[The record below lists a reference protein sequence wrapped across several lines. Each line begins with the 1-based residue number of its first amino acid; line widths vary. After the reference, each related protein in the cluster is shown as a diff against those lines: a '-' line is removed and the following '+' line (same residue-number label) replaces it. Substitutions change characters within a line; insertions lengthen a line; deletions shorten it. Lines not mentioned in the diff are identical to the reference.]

1 MSHAEHIFVAS
12 RKKARIVGFVY
23 VEIPVEF
30 WMFHEHMRVS
40 HCIRF
45 QVPRVQ
51 QNLKEC
57 TVRMLIFSEI
67 HVKVPGFQELFKQ
80 ISLEVEVGPL
90 QKLEQEAAGH
100 SHGYPIY
107 LACLENLSHILVSK
121 EILDS
126 LFQDGLHFAFQWI
139 QEPQKLSGLG
149 IPFIKDIMSRL
160 PQHFGPIVFSH
171 FFSQVRSGFVF
182 SPKKSIR
189 EFLLIFFSLSW
200 LPFFSLVIA
209 AVLEFCFFCFLFLF
223 VFFGCYWSI

>member
-40 HCIRF
+40 HGIGF

-67 HVKVPGFQELFKQ
+67 HVKVSGFQKLFKQ
-80 ISLEVEVGPL
+80 TSLEVEVGSL

-100 SHGYPIY
+100 SHGYSIY

-126 LFQDGLHFAFQWI
+126 LFKYGLNFAFQWI

-149 IPFIKDIMSRL
+149 IPFRKDIMSRL

-171 FFSQVRSGFVF
+171 FFLKFALVLFFPS
-182 SPKKSIR
+182 KKAFGS
-189 EFLLIFFSLSW
+189 
-200 LPFFSLVIA
+200 
-209 AVLEFCFFCFLFLF
+209 FC
-223 VFFGCYWSI
+223 